1 MRERFLFKIKSLW
14 KRLRGD
20 SNFDSVTENFHYL
33 RARVEYLERMV
44 RLPLQAENIPK
55 ASGDLRLHQMASVAL
70 LKRFTDFLDA
80 HSIHYWLDFGTLLG
94 AIRHGGF
101 VPWDDDLDIS
111 MTRSDYERLRQVIHE
126 WKTDV
131 QWYFYFNWLQIYYG
145 NTRLNLDIFPYFQG
159 DCVEVKEENCLE
171 KSCKLDAFFYYPTMP
186 IMPRPDERGRMKMD
200 AVPENWDAQSIV
212 FFNEEFLQHQAPLPN
227 GYLVLPLWR
236 ENNGK
241 RFFIPFEKIFPLQ
254 QLNFE
259 GLNFYAPNS
268 PDFILR
274 GRYGDYLNLPNHAKG
289 FWAHSAINHEQA
301 QELKMLAKELN
312 IWNKSEQCLLQ

>member
-1 MRERFLFKIKSLW
+1 M
-14 KRLRGD
+14 RGD
-20 SNFDSVTENFHYL
+20 SNFEALHQKLDSLN
-33 RARVEYLERMV
+33 ARLLYLEKR
-44 RLPLQAENIPK
+44 QALFQNAQLLPK

-111 MTRSDYERLRQVIHE
+111 MTRSDYERLRQVIPE

-145 NTRLNLDIFPYFQG
+145 NTRLNLDVFPYFQG
-159 DCVEVKEENCLE
+159 DCVEVKEENRAAL
-171 KSCKLDAFFYYPTMP
+171 SHSFDPYFNHLPFQTRY
-186 IMPRPDERGRMKMD
+186 DERGRAKWD
-200 AVPENWDAQSIV
+200 CVPEDWDYHSIL
-212 FFNEEFLQHQAPLPN
+212 FFNEKVLKNKTPLPN
-227 GYLVLPLWR
+227 GYLVEPICPVADGL
-236 ENNGK
+236 
-241 RFFIPFEKIFPLQ
+241 RFFIPFDKIFPLQ

-274 GRYGDYLNLPNHAKG
+274 GEYGDYWTLPTNVKAYWGH
-289 FWAHSAINHEQA
+289 FLSNNITHSLA
-301 QELKMLAKELN
+301 QELKTLAKELN
-312 IWNKSEQCLLQ
+312 IWNAQDEKWLNLK